1 MNKDY
6 IAALEKTI
14 ARKQEEVK
22 QLEAEGVKYQKIGLL
37 REEIYRKQ
45 RTLAK
50 AKADMKKKR
59 R

>member
-14 ARKQEEVK
+14 ARKRAELEELVR
-22 QLEAEGVKYQKIGLL
+22 QGVKHQKCQLL

-50 AKADMKKKR
+50 YKGKIK
-59 R
+59 